1 MDLFPLYVFIGLI
14 SAVLAYG
21 VVIIDD
27 RKLRTAFLIMLLSV
41 IGVANHMQSI
51 QHDKRIKAA
60 NDQIIALAYCQGEG
74 TLCQWETK

>member
-1 MDLFPLYVFIGLI
+1 MDLFPVYVFIGLI
-14 SAVLAYG
+14 SAVLSYG

-27 RKLRTAFLIMLLSV
+27 RKLRTVLLIMLLGV

-51 QHDKRIKAA
+51 QHEVRITAA
-60 NDQIIALAYCQGEG
+60 NDQIIALANCQGEG